1 MKNNYQNGAKIRP
14 IYIFWI
20 IVSAIAIST
29 LTLIGKATAAENAK
43 PYNIL
48 VFIDIDNC
56 VQCEQF
62 ILRSTFASLK
72 QAGSGKVWAIL
83 SSESSDDCEIYK
95 QNISAD
101 SIICDAFSITERF
114 GIKQLPAC
122 VVSNAEGVEIY
133 RCENIFENQTEMSKL
148 EHKIRALDFNDIP
161 YISLENKERQILARA
176 IQPIIDFRSNILYT
190 VDELQN
196 EIAKYSIISGKRIT
210 TIKPNEK
217 LSNIFG
223 NITENPLFQSI
234 KEKNMPFATF
244 RFVSLSANQNYICAF
259 TSVFKGV
266 RIDSTIMRDGTISK
280 TKNYLQHTVNAVFA
294 NDTLEAIYIPATREF
309 TLTYPKYRYP
319 LLYANCLY
327 GFPNP

>member
-95 QNISAD
+95 QN
-101 SIICDAFSITERF
+101 RH
-114 GIKQLPAC
+114 
-122 VVSNAEGVEIY
+122 Y
-133 RCENIFENQTEMSKL
+133 
-148 EHKIRALDFNDIP
+148 
-161 YISLENKERQILARA
+161 
-176 IQPIIDFRSNILYT
+176 
-190 VDELQN
+190 
-196 EIAKYSIISGKRIT
+196 
-210 TIKPNEK
+210 
-217 LSNIFG
+217 
-223 NITENPLFQSI
+223 
-234 KEKNMPFATF
+234 
-244 RFVSLSANQNYICAF
+244 
-259 TSVFKGV
+259 
-266 RIDSTIMRDGTISK
+266 
-280 TKNYLQHTVNAVFA
+280 
-294 NDTLEAIYIPATREF
+294 
-309 TLTYPKYRYP
+309 
-319 LLYANCLY
+319 
-327 GFPNP
+327 

>member
-1 MKNNYQNGAKIRP
+1 
-14 IYIFWI
+14 
-20 IVSAIAIST
+20 
-29 LTLIGKATAAENAK
+29 
-43 PYNIL
+43 
-48 VFIDIDNC
+48 
-56 VQCEQF
+56 
-62 ILRSTFASLK
+62 
-72 QAGSGKVWAIL
+72 
-83 SSESSDDCEIYK
+83 
-95 QNISAD
+95 
-101 SIICDAFSITERF
+101 
-114 GIKQLPAC
+114 
-122 VVSNAEGVEIY
+122 
-133 RCENIFENQTEMSKL
+133 MSKL